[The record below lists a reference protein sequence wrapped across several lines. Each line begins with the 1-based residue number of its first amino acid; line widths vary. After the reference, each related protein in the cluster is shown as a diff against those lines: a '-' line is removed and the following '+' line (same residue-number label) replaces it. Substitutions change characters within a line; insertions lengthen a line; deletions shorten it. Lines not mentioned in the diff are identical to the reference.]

1 MPHHLTAADLVARTF
16 AAIEPEAFDRIV
28 ILFPDHFRRTR
39 RPFASTQ
46 RPFDTIFGPVCTD
59 QASTQ
64 LLLRRTELV
73 EESDLFERDH
83 GIGAILPFIR
93 RFLPA
98 VPIVPVAVS
107 VASRRAE
114 WDALIAVL
122 EPIVTA
128 RTLVVQ
134 STDFSHYLSP
144 GEAAL
149 RDQMTLNLIAAFDLD
164 RIARLTQ
171 PAYLDSAGSQYI
183 QMKLQAGRSSA
194 PLVLFNV
201 NSQSYSDEYQPETTS
216 YVLQIYPREP
226 VNRVLPPLE
235 GSRVVCFAGD
245 FFTGRFLAPLLE
257 DRRAAELIQARVQ
270 HVLNGCPLVVNLEG
284 VFGRVKRPATSH
296 RKLVMNATTAIDWL
310 ARLNVKAASVANNH
324 SHDHGS
330 RAYRRMVSVLRK
342 AGVRPLEHARLVD
355 LEGFR
360 IVALTDLDNTRR
372 PATDRITA
380 REIAAIGRSPARPP
394 LLALI
399 HWGKEFADQPGP
411 REEELARRLDRAAVN
426 LIVGAHPHVA
436 SRQLA
441 ALRGGESLL
450 AYSLGNFLFD
460 QPGPRSSGAILEVRL
475 FGQGTFFARLVP
487 MPNLYDETI
496 RVRRTGP

>member
-59 QASTQ
+59 QASTE

-149 RDQMTLNLIAAFDLD
+149 RDQMTLNLIAASTSIGSPGSPSPPISIP
-164 RIARLTQ
+164 RAR
-171 PAYLDSAGSQYI
+171 
-183 QMKLQAGRSSA
+183 
-194 PLVLFNV
+194 N
-201 NSQSYSDEYQPETTS
+201 TS
-216 YVLQIYPREP
+216 R
-226 VNRVLPPLE
+226 
-235 GSRVVCFAGD
+235 
-245 FFTGRFLAPLLE
+245 
-257 DRRAAELIQARVQ
+257 
-270 HVLNGCPLVVNLEG
+270 
-284 VFGRVKRPATSH
+284 
-296 RKLVMNATTAIDWL
+296 
-310 ARLNVKAASVANNH
+310 
-324 SHDHGS
+324 
-330 RAYRRMVSVLRK
+330 
-342 AGVRPLEHARLVD
+342 
-355 LEGFR
+355 
-360 IVALTDLDNTRR
+360 
-372 PATDRITA
+372 
-380 REIAAIGRSPARPP
+380 
-394 LLALI
+394 
-399 HWGKEFADQPGP
+399 
-411 REEELARRLDRAAVN
+411 
-426 LIVGAHPHVA
+426 
-436 SRQLA
+436 
-441 ALRGGESLL
+441 
-450 AYSLGNFLFD
+450 
-460 QPGPRSSGAILEVRL
+460 
-475 FGQGTFFARLVP
+475 
-487 MPNLYDETI
+487 
-496 RVRRTGP
+496 